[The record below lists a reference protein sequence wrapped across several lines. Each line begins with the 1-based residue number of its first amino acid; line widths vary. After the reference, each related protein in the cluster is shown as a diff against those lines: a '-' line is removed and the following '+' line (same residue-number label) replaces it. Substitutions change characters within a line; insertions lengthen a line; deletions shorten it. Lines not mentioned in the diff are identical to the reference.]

1 MEPEGSL
8 PLSQEP
14 ATCPYPE
21 LDHSSMSPIP
31 LVEDDDMMMMMMMM
45 MIIIIIIIITM
56 CQTVV

>member
-1 MEPEGSL
+1 MEPQGSL

-21 LDHSSMSPIP
+21 PEHYSMPPIP
-31 LVEDDDMMMMMMMM
+31 LVEDDDMMTIK
-45 MIIIIIIIITM
+45 IIM

>member
-14 ATCPYPE
+14 ATCPFPE
-21 LDHSSMSPIP
+21 PDHSSMPPIP
-31 LVEDDDMMMMMMMM
+31 LVEDDDMMMMM
-45 MIIIIIIIITM
+45 IIIIM